1 MEESIT
7 HDDTKLKGVLADRR
21 TSNFKTTTHSLTMKI
36 VDSSGELELALGQLR
51 ALRSSIID
59 VPESDV
65 APTDTFAD
73 P

>member
-1 MEESIT
+1 
-7 HDDTKLKGVLADRR
+7 
-21 TSNFKTTTHSLTMKI
+21 MKI